1 MSIVASEIINR
12 AKAIWR
18 EAAADN
24 ILSSANCLLFLSDG
38 LIELRS
44 VRPDVKFDSDLGYVE
59 HSDVTAT
66 SSVISLDAKFRPCLV
81 DYLVGRGFQ
90 ADANLENHEN
100 RANRHMA
107 DFVAK
112 AKGA

>member
-1 MSIVASEIINR
+1 MSIIASNVIDR

-24 ILSSANCLLFLSDG
+24 ILSPDNCLLFLSDG
-38 LIELRS
+38 LLELRS
-44 VRPDVKFDSDLGYVE
+44 VRPEMQVDSNLNLIE
-59 HSDVTAT
+59 HVDVTGT
-66 SSVISLDAKFRPCLV
+66 TQSIPIDAKFRPCLV
-81 DYLVGRGFQ
+81 DYLTGRGFQ
-90 ADANLENHEN
+90 ADANLENHEA
-100 RANRHMA
+100 RATRHMD